1 MARGALN
8 VLLALG
14 GSVAALGLAEC
25 GLRIVRGGGHGPLPI
40 YASTSPPALIPDRS
54 AVGLLGARQYSV
66 HLDARG
72 LRKPSSATGTVL
84 LGDSLA
90 FGLGL
95 DDDEMLAARCIA
107 RGHPMLNAA
116 APGWSAIDALD
127 RAETL
132 GDAATDYLL
141 IVNPYDDDA
150 GQLAE
155 RSIAVNGW
163 LLAVK
168 SPPWARRFYASPFA
182 GWQIPQDIV
191 SMIGVLSRTAG
202 PRVGFAAVGV
212 RIRAFVDAHPGTR
225 VAWGGYPSATL
236 PDGRTVAALRDE
248 VGAPM
253 IDLDLHDA
261 WLDGDLHWSAHGVE
275 QVADQLCP

>member
-1 MARGALN
+1 MN
-8 VLLALG
+8 VLLALA

-25 GLRIVRGGGHGPLPI
+25 GLRTVRGGGHGPLPI
-40 YASTSPPALIPDRS
+40 YASTSPPALIPTTS

-72 LRKPSSATGTVL
+72 LRTPSSAKGTVL

-95 DDDEMLAARCIA
+95 DDDETLAARCIA

-127 RAETL
+127 RAESL
-132 GDAATDYLL
+132 GSIATDCLL

-150 GQLAE
+150 GRLAD
-155 RSIAVNGW
+155 RSITVNGW

-182 GWQIPQDIV
+182 GWQIPQDV
-191 SMIGVLSRTAG
+191 VGMIGALRRAPE
-202 PRVGFAAVGV
+202 PRVGFASVGA
-212 RIRAFVDAHPGTR
+212 RIRAFVDAHPETR
-225 VAWGGYPSATL
+225 VVWGGYPSPTL
-236 PDGRTVAALRDE
+236 PDGRAVATVRDE

-253 IDLDLHDA
+253 IDLELHDA
-261 WLDGDLHWSAHGVE
+261 WLDRDLHWSARGVE
-275 QVADQLCP
+275 QVAEQLCP